1 MTGDL
6 PLSHTPPTGHKG
18 LSVVDTAI
26 RRARKTARRLQ
37 LKQTARKSARPL
49 ARTSLTQRTKPR
61 TTGLPLASS
70 PDTDSSDGFHPDVLR
85 TIIAKLELQVAKQR
99 MHIKLVQRNL
109 QTCSDENF
117 CLRDRI
123 YDLETTC
130 NDLRAIANLDK
141 ETGAEARE
149 EIYKTVAR
157 TQTEYRAA
165 SHACLKDLISETD
178 QARVRQASTAARF
191 IASIDAL
198 IDGVLRSAREGRPEA
213 EGSPPAK
220 K

>member
-130 NDLRAIANLDK
+130 TTYAPSPTSTRRQGPK
-141 ETGAEARE
+141 HARRS
-149 EIYKTVAR
+149 TR
-157 TQTEYRAA
+157 L
-165 SHACLKDLISETD
+165 SHARRLNT
-178 QARVRQASTAARF
+178 ARPPTPASRT
-191 IASIDAL
+191 
-198 IDGVLRSAREGRPEA
+198 
-213 EGSPPAK
+213 
-220 K
+220 